1 MRTTSPFAHHPL
13 TCPLTCPLTY
23 PLTCLRF
30 RTAISF
36 ERCRCPILE
45 FTSFLRIY
53 QVTTHTQTHCNT
65 QPMWVNKIV
74 ADIVDKFSL
83 EVQKPEHKNTF
94 QIHVLDPI
102 IQYALGRLYPYILV
116 TSIVFFL
123 TFVLAVA
130 ILFLLLNHR
139 S

>member
-1 MRTTSPFAHHPL
+1 MHAH
-13 TCPLTCPLTY
+13 CPSQKQYRP
-23 PLTCLRF
+23 R
-30 RTAISF
+30 
-36 ERCRCPILE
+36 
-45 FTSFLRIY
+45 
-53 QVTTHTQTHCNT
+53 
-65 QPMWVNKIV
+65 MWVQKIV
-74 ADIVDKFSL
+74 SEIVEKFCL
-83 EVQKPEHKNTF
+83 EVQKPENKNTF

-139 S
+139 